1 MAALPLCKSVLH
13 IHSKRANALAYM
25 WRNAI
30 NPIVESPNVEKSSLY
45 LNGDIQWVDDVF
57 PPNNRAGIKR

>member
-1 MAALPLCKSVLH
+1 MAALPRCESVLH